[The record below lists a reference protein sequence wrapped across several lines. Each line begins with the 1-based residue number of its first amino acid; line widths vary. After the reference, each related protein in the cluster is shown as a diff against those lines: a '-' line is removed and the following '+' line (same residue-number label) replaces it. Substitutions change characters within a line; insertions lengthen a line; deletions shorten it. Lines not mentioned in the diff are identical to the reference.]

1 MRREKT
7 VSVIQ
12 IYPGSETVF
21 TNWKSCPC
29 FIRKSQLRSSQGS
42 QRSSSVGRRPRLLW
56 APAWANWR
64 WAFHKTGIFGFCI
77 FLQSNVQLLLCIF
90 AGQVEEKDAGT
101 YSCQAT
107 YATIQEIEARVNDS
121 TLNQQHFF
129 NQSPL
134 FWLRSSLPWRTFQS
148 GAFKRHLSL
157 ACLSIHQIWSPCLIF
172 VLR

>member
-7 VSVIQ
+7 VSVLQ
-12 IYPGSETVF
+12 IYPDSETVF

-29 FIRKSQLRSSQGS
+29 FIRKSQLRSSQGP
-42 QRSSSVGRRPRLLW
+42 QRSSSVGRRSRLLW

-64 WAFHKTGIFGFCI
+64 WAFHKTGLFKL
-77 FLQSNVQLLLCIF
+77 FLLQRNVQLLLWIF
-90 AGQVEEKDAGT
+90 AGQVEENDAGT

-121 TLNQQHFF
+121 KLNQQHFF

-134 FWLRSSLPWRTFQS
+134 FWLRSCLPWRTFQS
-148 GAFKRHLSL
+148 GAFKRHFSL